1 MELIRRLS
9 VAERLAALSGLAG
22 GVAALAGFVPG
33 LYRDTPYTV
42 AGSHGQ
48 DAANLLGV
56 GILWLAL
63 VGSSHGSIRSRLVA
77 VGAVGYLLYSYTA
90 YAYLMIVNP
99 VTVLYYA
106 VLGCAIWS
114 LVAGLLPVGDDS
126 ILSAIGAHL
135 PRRTTGAVF
144 IGTAVLFAF
153 LWLGQIAA
161 SIQSG
166 KPATDLVKAGW
177 PTSPYY
183 ANDLAVVLPLM
194 FVAGLW
200 VSRRAGSGIRLAIP
214 LLVFATLM
222 DLSIFATLVSGALA
236 NQATFEPAIGA
247 VFVVHG
253 AVCAALSVVALA
265 PSRLPRLAP
274 VG

>member
-1 MELIRRLS
+1 MNLIRRLS
-9 VAERLAALSGLAG
+9 VAERLAALCGLAG

-56 GILWLAL
+56 VILWIAL
-63 VGSSHGSIRSRLVA
+63 VGSSHGSTRSRLVA
-77 VGAVGYLLYSYTA
+77 IGAVGYLLYSFTA

-114 LVAGLLPVGDDS
+114 LVAGLLPAGNDS
-126 ILSAIGAHL
+126 ISLAIGARL
-135 PRRTTGAVF
+135 PRRTAGAILV
-144 IGTAVLFAF
+144 GTAVLFAF

-161 SIQSG
+161 SIGSG
-166 KPATDLVKAGW
+166 KPAADLVKAGW

-183 ANDLAVVLPLM
+183 ANDLAVVLPLL
-194 FVAGLW
+194 FVAGLG
-200 VSRRAGSGIRLAIP
+200 VLQRAAGGIRLALP

-236 NQATFEPAIGA
+236 NQATFDPVIGA
-247 VFVVHG
+247 IFLVHG
-253 AVCAALSVVALA
+253 TICAALSVAGLM
-265 PSRLPRLAP
+265 P
-274 VG
+274 VGQATLAQAG